1 MIKQLTVLVI
11 SFFLFTQTSF
21 ASNEDSLSTTKKNT
35 FGIAYRQ
42 RTVAL
47 NYERLLHKR
56 FGVGCS
62 VLPIYKDIDSNF
74 RVKGALAE
82 LNARWYFL
90 KMPVDEPTS
99 GLYISANYLFG
110 YIDSKMKFVGYKY
123 DIPQGTT
130 RFHHQS
136 LFFGTFVGLGI
147 KKYIDL
153 KKRIYFEAEL
163 RQQIYQL
170 SKSSIYFEQNGL
182 QYSLFGDDR
191 RDLLWQKYV
200 FTDFSFQFGL
210 GYKF

>member
-1 MIKQLTVLVI
+1 MFSKTFNFLIPLLVLV
-11 SFFLFTQTSF
+11 QTSF
-21 ASNEDSLSTTKKNT
+21 ANDSISTTKKNT
-35 FGIAYRQ
+35 LGITYRQ
-42 RTVAL
+42 RTIAL

-82 LNARWYFL
+82 VNARWYFL

-123 DIPQGTT
+123 DIPQGNA

-136 LFFGTFVGLGI
+136 LLFGTFVGLGV
-147 KKYIDL
+147 KKYIAL
-153 KKRIYFEAEL
+153 KKRLYIEAEL

-182 QYSLFGDDR
+182 QYSLSHWQDR
-191 RDLLWQKYV
+191 RDLLWEKYV
-200 FTDFSFQFGL
+200 FTDFSIQFGF